1 MGVNLRDIIESESI
15 SFSELKGKTIAVDA
29 MSFLYQFLSSI
40 RQPDGTPLMDSR
52 GRTTSH
58 LSGIMYRTSK
68 LIKLG
73 IKPVYV
79 FDGKPPELKFKEIM
93 RRKERKAEAHELWDK
108 AKREGKIELALKH
121 AKRTSRFTPEMIDD
135 SKKLLTFM
143 GVPWIQAPSEGEAQ
157 CVYMCRKGDVWAV
170 GSQDYDSIL
179 LGAPKLIKNL
189 TFAGASGDKNK
200 NIEIIYTGK
209 ILEKLNMTREQL
221 IDVAILV
228 GTDFNPGVHGIG
240 PKKALKIVSENRL
253 NELELNFDIDAVREI
268 FLNPETTDD
277 YELKWSPP
285 DRENLIKFL
294 CDEHDFSMQRVEK
307 AGSDIE
313 KNFGELSQKSLSS
326 WF

>member
-200 NIEIIYTGK
+200 NIRIIYTGK
-209 ILEKLNMTREQL
+209 ILEKLGMTREQL

-253 NELELNFDIDAVREI
+253 NELELNFDIGAVRNI